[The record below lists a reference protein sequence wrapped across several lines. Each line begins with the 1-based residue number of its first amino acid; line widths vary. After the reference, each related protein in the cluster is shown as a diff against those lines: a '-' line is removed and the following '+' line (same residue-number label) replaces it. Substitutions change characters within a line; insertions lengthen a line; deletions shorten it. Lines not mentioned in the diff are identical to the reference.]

1 MLMVVVNGRQQMV
14 GFAGL
19 LMETIAGM
27 AFPGQSPSTMVVEWK
42 YGPGGGQMA
51 AGQFMQ
57 PIMGMEF
64 VVTDTGGAPPMA
76 APPAASP
83 AASYASHAAPAASG
97 WSPFGSPPPPPTI
110 PAQPVAK
117 LGSPGDRIPTTVDEA
132 WELFGIKR
140 KRATKAEVKKIY
152 RALQAKWHPDRHMRR
167 GAKERKMAELQSSRA
182 NLAWTILER
191 HCKW

>member
-27 AFPGQSPSTMVVEWK
+27 AFPGQSPSTMVVQWK
-42 YGPGGGQMA
+42 YGTGGGQLA

-76 APPAASP
+76 APPTASPAASP

-97 WSPFGSPPPPPTI
+97 WPLSPATYVSLLVLALKI
-110 PAQPVAK
+110 ERVA
-117 LGSPGDRIPTTVDEA
+117 LGENI
-132 WELFGIKR
+132 
-140 KRATKAEVKKIY
+140 
-152 RALQAKWHPDRHMRR
+152 M
-167 GAKERKMAELQSSRA
+167 
-182 NLAWTILER
+182 LEFHR
-191 HCKW
+191 

>member
-27 AFPGQSPSTMVVEWK
+27 AFPGQSPSTMVVQWK
-42 YGPGGGQMA
+42 YGTGGGQLA

-64 VVTDTGGAPPMA
+64 LVTDAGGAPPMA
-76 APPAASP
+76 APPTASP
-83 AASYASHAAPAASG
+83 AASHAAPAASG
-97 WSPFGSPPPPPTI
+97 WSPFGSPPPPVAI
-110 PAQPVAK
+110 PVQPAPK
-117 LGSPGDRIPTTVDEA
+117 LGPPGERIPMTVDEA

-140 KRATKAEVKKIY
+140 KRATKAEVK
-152 RALQAKWHPDRHMRR
+152 RLHRDWQTRWHPDKFVCSSKKAEEK
-167 GAKERKMAELQSSRA
+167 AKIQFLRA
-182 NLAWTILER
+182 SMAWTILER